1 MRLFAKTAFYISE
14 TLLSLKPS
22 TVSEDWLR
30 TCMSKNNERAVSSSE
45 LRISGVLA
53 ERGVKISKKQA
64 ADELSSR
71 GYGITEDKELLLTFY
86 EALYLLDRGVLEVKG
101 KKGRAV
107 GFQELLQH
115 YKVVNE
121 NAWAGYLVYR
131 DLRSRGYVVREGFGS
146 GVDFRVY
153 DRGDYSKDTA
163 KYLIMSLQEGK
174 PISVEDLSNVLRQSL
189 SLKKELIL
197 AVMNRR
203 GEVVYYSISELTLK

>member
-1 MRLFAKTAFYISE
+1 
-14 TLLSLKPS
+14 
-22 TVSEDWLR
+22 
-30 TCMSKNNERAVSSSE
+30 MSKNNEKTVSPSE
-45 LRISGVLA
+45 LRTRGILA
-53 ERGVKISKKQA
+53 EKGVRINEKQA
-64 ADELSSR
+64 VDELSSR
-71 GYGITEDKELLLTFY
+71 GYGVTEGKELLLTFY
-86 EALYLLDRGVLEVKG
+86 EALYLLDRRVLEVKG

-115 YKVVNE
+115 YKAVNE

-163 KYLIMSLQEGK
+163 KYLITSLQEGK
-174 PISVEDLSNVLRQSL
+174 PISIEDLSNVSKQTL

-197 AVMNRR
+197 AVMSRR

>member
-1 MRLFAKTAFYISE
+1 
-14 TLLSLKPS
+14 
-22 TVSEDWLR
+22 
-30 TCMSKNNERAVSSSE
+30 MSKNNERAVSSSG